1 MRIRSQGTF
10 EEYRKIRQGYEIDNR
25 KIFGEYAEDV
35 IGVKECAGVKHNT
48 IYEKLHK
55 EKEMMEAKC
64 FCHLF
69 FRFVKKKR
77 FIWINYSVQKSSAIP
92 VMVLGQRRTIKRCCF
107 NCAALP

>member
-1 MRIRSQGTF
+1 MWIRSQGTF

-35 IGVKECAGVKHNT
+35 IGVKERAGVKHNT

-55 EKEMMEAKC
+55 E
-64 FCHLF
+64 
-69 FRFVKKKR
+69 KR

-92 VMVLGQRRTIKRCCF
+92 VMVLGQRRTIK
-107 NCAALP
+107 ALL